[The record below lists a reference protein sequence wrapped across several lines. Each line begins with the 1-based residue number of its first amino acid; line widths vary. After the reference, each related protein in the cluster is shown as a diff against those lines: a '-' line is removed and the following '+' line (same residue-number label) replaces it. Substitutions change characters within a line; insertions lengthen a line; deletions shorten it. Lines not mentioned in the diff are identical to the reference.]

1 MPPLEDVI
9 KEVSSCTLPE
19 EDKVSVCVKLRQ
31 AFTLTANKVKAQTRN
46 GKCIGNQETVRYKL
60 SVVDKNQTIHTFKN
74 ILCTH
79 SFYDNIYSRIDST
92 K

>member
-60 SVVDKNQTIHTFKN
+60 SVVDKNQTILSKTFYAH
-74 ILCTH
+74 IP
-79 SFYDNIYSRIDST
+79 FMIIFIRG
-92 K
+92 